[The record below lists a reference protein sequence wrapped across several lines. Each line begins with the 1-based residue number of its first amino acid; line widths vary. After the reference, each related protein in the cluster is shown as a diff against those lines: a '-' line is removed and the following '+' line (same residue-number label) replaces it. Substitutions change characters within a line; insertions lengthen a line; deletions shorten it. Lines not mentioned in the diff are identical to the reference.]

1 MFALILFEKYVS
13 RERIFDGNI
22 LHVVRDTV
30 ELENGDVVTR
40 EVVHHGGAVCVI
52 PVTDDGKVVIEH
64 QYRYAVEK
72 VMLEIPAGKLEPG
85 EDPAVCALRE
95 LEEETGYKA
104 ERLIYMGDFYASPA
118 ILNEKVTMYLALGLT
133 KGIDHLDEDE
143 FLEVSE
149 MPLDELTKMCVS
161 GEISDS
167 KTQLAL
173 FKYKFMKENG
183 MI

>member
-1 MFALILFEKYVS
+1 MKLYEKFMS
-13 RERIFDGNI
+13 REKIFDGNI

-40 EVVHHGGAVCVI
+40 EVIHHGGAVCVI
-52 PVTDDGKVVIEH
+52 PVTDDGKVVIER

-72 VMLEIPAGKLEPG
+72 VMIEIPAGKLEPG
-85 EDPAVCALRE
+85 EDPAVCAARE

-104 ERLIYMGDFYASPA
+104 DKLIYIGEFYASPA
-118 ILNEKVTMYLALGLT
+118 ILNEKVTMYLALGLS
-133 KGIDHLDEDE
+133 KGREHPDDDE

-149 MPLDELTKMCVS
+149 MSLDELTEMCVS

-173 FKYKFMKENG
+173 FKYKYMKESG

>member
-1 MFALILFEKYVS
+1 MKLFERFIS
-13 RERIFDGNI
+13 REKIFDGNI

-40 EVVHHGGAVCVI
+40 EVIHHGGAVCVI
-52 PVTDDGKVVIEH
+52 PVTGDGKVIIER

-85 EDPAVCALRE
+85 EDPEVCAARE
-95 LEEETGYKA
+95 LEEETGYTADK
-104 ERLIYMGDFYASPA
+104 LVYMGEFYASPA
-118 ILNEKVTMYLALGLT
+118 ILNEKVTMYLALGLK
-133 KGIDHLDEDE
+133 KGKKHLDADE

-149 MPLDELTKMCVS
+149 MPLEELLKMCVS

-173 FKYKFMKENG
+173 FKYMYMKESG

>member
-1 MFALILFEKYVS
+1 MKLFEKFLS

-40 EVVHHGGAVCVI
+40 EVVHHGGAVCII
-52 PVTDDGKVVIEH
+52 PVTDDGKIVIEH

-85 EDPAVCALRE
+85 EDPAVCAARE

-104 ERLIYMGDFYASPA
+104 EKLIFVGEFYASPA
-118 ILNEKVTMYLALGLT
+118 ILNEKITMYIALGLT
-133 KGIDHLDEDE
+133 KGSDHLDEDE
-143 FLEVSE
+143 FLEVSL
-149 MPLDELTKMCVS
+149 MDIDELLGMCMS

-173 FKYKFMKENG
+173 FKYKYMKESG